1 DLKFINEAGQEE
13 RPVIIHR
20 APLSTHER
28 LIGFLLEQYAGAF
41 PVWLSPEQVRIIP
54 ITDEQSAAAQSLF
67 EQLHAAGIRAEVDL
81 DSDRMNAK
89 IRKAQLMKVPYM
101 AVLGKRE
108 VEANSV
114 ALRKRDG
121 SQVVLPVEEF
131 VRFVAEKVK
140 TRASEL

>member
-1 DLKFINEAGQEE
+1 
-13 RPVIIHR
+13 VIIHR

-28 LIGFLLEQYAGAF
+28 LIGFLLEHYAGVF

-54 ITDEQSAAAQSLF
+54 ITDEQNEAAQALF
-67 EQLHAAGIRAEVDL
+67 AQLHEASIRAEVDT

-101 AVLGKRE
+101 VVLGKRE
-108 VEANSV
+108 VEQGAV

-121 SQVVLPVEEF
+121 TQVVLPTGEF
-131 VRFVAEKVK
+131 VELVK
-140 TRASEL
+140 QKIATRDSEL

>member
-1 DLKFINEAGQEE
+1 
-13 RPVIIHR
+13 VIIHR

-54 ITDEQSAAAQSLF
+54 ITDEQSAAAQDLYN
-67 EQLHAAGIRAEVDL
+67 QLHAASVRAELDL

-101 AVLGKRE
+101 VVLGKRE

-121 SQVVLPVEEF
+121 SQAVMPVEEF
-131 VRFVAEKVK
+131 VRLVSEKIK
-140 TRASEL
+140 TRDSEL